1 MKTISILGST
11 GSIGCNALDVIRLH
25 PDKFDIFALSGHE
38 NVDLLFTQ
46 AVEFN
51 PSYIVTKDEKSQ
63 VRLTKL
69 LKEKKLN
76 IEVLF
81 GPDGYRFIAGHEK
94 VSTVLAAITGA
105 AGLISTMEAA
115 MKGKK
120 ILLANKESMVMAGN
134 LLSEVC
140 SQNNGLIIPVDSEH
154 NAIFQVIHDQNNPD
168 EINKL
173 ILTASGGPF
182 RNSTLDELIN
192 VSVEDALNHPNW
204 TMGKKVTI
212 DSATMMNKGL
222 EVIEAAFLFK
232 IDYKKI
238 EVLIHPQSIIHS
250 LVEFIDGSSLTQL
263 GTPDM
268 KVPISY
274 ALGFPERI
282 SSGVSGI
289 NLSLTEDL
297 QFEAPDLEKFRCLK
311 LAYDCLEQGGSY
323 PIEIN
328 ATNEVAVDAF
338 LNKKIKFTQI
348 SELIEIALNEAKSS
362 TIKNIEDILVVDLQ
376 ARMKAKHLL
385 KGSKFA

>member
-94 VSTVLAAITGA
+94 VSIVLAAITGA

-274 ALGFPERI
+274 ALSYPDRI
-282 SSGVSGI
+282 TSGI
-289 NLSLTEDL
+289 QGIDLSKAHDL
-297 QFEAPDLEKFRCLK
+297 QFEKPDLEKFRCLN
-311 LAYDCLEQGGSY
+311 LAYQCLNEGRSSA
-323 PIEIN
+323 IVLN
-328 ATNEVAVDAF
+328 AANEVAVEAF
-338 LNKKIKFTQI
+338 LTKKISFIQI
-348 SELIEIALNEAKSS
+348 SKLIERVLERTSLLEVSS
-362 TIKNIEDILVVDLQ
+362 IEQIFEIDHKARIDSNSLLINI
-376 ARMKAKHLL
+376 
-385 KGSKFA
+385 

>member
-81 GPDGYRFIAGHEK
+81 GPNGYRFIAGHEK
-94 VSTVLAAITGA
+94 VSIVLAAITGA

-154 NAIFQVIHDQNNPD
+154 NAIFQVIHNQNNPD

-263 GTPDM
+263 GIPDM

-274 ALGFPERI
+274 ALSFPERI

-362 TIKNIEDILVVDLQ
+362 TVKNIEDILVVDLQ

>member
-274 ALGFPERI
+274 ALSFPERI

-289 NLSLTEDL
+289 NLSLAEDL

>member
-81 GPDGYRFIAGHEK
+81 GPNGYRFIAGHEK
-94 VSTVLAAITGA
+94 VSIVLAAITGA

-274 ALGFPERI
+274 ALSFPERI

>member
-274 ALGFPERI
+274 ALSFPERI

>member
-25 PDKFDIFALSGHE
+25 PEKFDIFALSGHE

-69 LKEKKLN
+69 LKEKKIN

-274 ALGFPERI
+274 ALSFPERI

>member
-94 VSTVLAAITGA
+94 VSIVLAAITGA

-204 TMGKKVTI
+204 KMGKKVTI

-250 LVEFIDGSSLTQL
+250 LVEFIDGTSLTQL

-274 ALGFPERI
+274 ALSFPERI

>member
-51 PSYIVTKDEKSQ
+51 PSYIVIKDEKSQ

-274 ALGFPERI
+274 ALSFPERI

-289 NLSLTEDL
+289 SLSLAEDL

-311 LAYDCLEQGGSY
+311 LAYDCLEQGGNY

>member
-46 AVEFN
+46 AIEFN

-274 ALGFPERI
+274 ALSFPERI

>member
-154 NAIFQVIHDQNNPD
+154 NAIFQVIHNQNNPD

-204 TMGKKVTI
+204 KMGKKVTI

-274 ALGFPERI
+274 ALSFPERI

>member
-1 MKTISILGST
+1 
-11 GSIGCNALDVIRLH
+11 
-25 PDKFDIFALSGHE
+25 
-38 NVDLLFTQ
+38 
-46 AVEFN
+46 
-51 PSYIVTKDEKSQ
+51 
-63 VRLTKL
+63 
-69 LKEKKLN
+69 
-76 IEVLF
+76 
-81 GPDGYRFIAGHEK
+81 
-94 VSTVLAAITGA
+94 
-105 AGLISTMEAA
+105 
-115 MKGKK
+115 
-120 ILLANKESMVMAGN
+120 
-134 LLSEVC
+134 
-140 SQNNGLIIPVDSEH
+140 
-154 NAIFQVIHDQNNPD
+154 
-168 EINKL
+168 
-173 ILTASGGPF
+173 
-182 RNSTLDELIN
+182 
-192 VSVEDALNHPNW
+192 
-204 TMGKKVTI
+204 
-212 DSATMMNKGL
+212 L

-274 ALGFPERI
+274 ALSFPERI

-362 TIKNIEDILVVDLQ
+362 TVKNIEDILVVDLQ

>member
-94 VSTVLAAITGA
+94 VSIVLAAITGA

-154 NAIFQVIHDQNNPD
+154 NAIFQVIHNQNNPD

-274 ALGFPERI
+274 ALSFPERI

>member
-69 LKEKKLN
+69 LKEKKIN

-94 VSTVLAAITGA
+94 VSIVLAAITGA

-263 GTPDM
+263 GIPDM

-274 ALGFPERI
+274 ALSFPERI

-362 TIKNIEDILVVDLQ
+362 TVKNIEDILVVDLQ

>member
-25 PDKFDIFALSGHE
+25 PEKFDIFALSGHE

-274 ALGFPERI
+274 ALSFPERI

>member
-69 LKEKKLN
+69 LKEKKIN

-154 NAIFQVIHDQNNPD
+154 NAIFQVIHNQNNPD

-263 GTPDM
+263 GPPDM

-274 ALGFPERI
+274 ALSFPERI

>member
-154 NAIFQVIHDQNNPD
+154 NAIFQVIHNQNNPD

-274 ALGFPERI
+274 ALSFPERI